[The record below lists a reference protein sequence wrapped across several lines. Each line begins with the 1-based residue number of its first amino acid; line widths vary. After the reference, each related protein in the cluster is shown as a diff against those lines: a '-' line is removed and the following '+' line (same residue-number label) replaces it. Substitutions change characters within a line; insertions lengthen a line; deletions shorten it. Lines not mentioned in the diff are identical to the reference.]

1 MKIVIFGASGGTGQ
15 ELVKQALAQ
24 GHEVTAFVRDPA
36 KCPERERVRVVQ
48 GDVLDASAVA
58 TAIEGQEAVLSALGS
73 RTLGKSDLL
82 ARASANILAGMH
94 AYGVRRLI
102 VLGAA
107 GALRSSLKHQG
118 MGRKMF
124 FWLISH
130 TMLKEPLAD
139 SAAQQKLI
147 EASDV
152 EYTIVLP
159 PRLLD
164 TPATG
169 KYQVQTDGLPRSSFQ
184 IARADVAAFMLKQLQ
199 DRSFVRAAPY
209 IAY

>member
-1 MKIVIFGASGGTGQ
+1 MKVVIFGASGGTGR
-15 ELVKQALAQ
+15 ELVRQALEK
-24 GHEVTAFVRDPA
+24 GHQVTAFVRDPA
-36 KCPERERVRVVQ
+36 RCPERERVRMVQ
-48 GDVLDASAVA
+48 GDVLDASDVAVA
-58 TAIEGQEAVLSALGS
+58 IAGQDAVLSALGS

-82 ARASANILAGMH
+82 ARASANILNGMRAH
-94 AYGVRRLI
+94 GVRRLI

-107 GALRSSLKHQG
+107 GALRSSLKYQG
-118 MGRKMF
+118 EGRKLF

-152 EYTIVLP
+152 DYTIVLP

-164 TPATG
+164 TPASG
-169 KYQVQTDGLPRSSFQ
+169 KYRVLPDGLPRGSFQ
-184 IARADVAAFMLKQLQ
+184 IARADVAGFMLKQLQ
-199 DRSFVRAAPY
+199 DHSFVRATPY
-209 IAY
+209 VAY

>member
-1 MKIVIFGASGGTGQ
+1 MKIVVFGATGGTGQ
-15 ELVKQALAQ
+15 ELVKQGLAL
-24 GHEVTAFVRDPA
+24 GHTVTAFVRDPDR
-36 KCPERERVRVVQ
+36 CPEAERVRIVV
-48 GDVLDASAVA
+48 GDVLDASAVSK
-58 TAIEGQEAVLSALGS
+58 AIAGQDAVLSALGG

-82 ARASANILAGMH
+82 ARAATNIIRGMH
-94 AYGVRRLI
+94 AQGVRRLI

-107 GALRSSLKHQG
+107 GALRSSLKYQG
-118 MGRKMF
+118 TGRKIF

-139 SAAQQKLI
+139 SAAQQRII
-147 EASDV
+147 EADDV
-152 EYTIVLP
+152 DYTIVLP

-169 KYQVQTDGLPRSSFQ
+169 KYQVLPDGLPKDSFQ
-184 IARADVAAFMLKQLQ
+184 ISRADVAAFMLKQLE
-199 DRSFVRAAPY
+199 DRTYIRATPY